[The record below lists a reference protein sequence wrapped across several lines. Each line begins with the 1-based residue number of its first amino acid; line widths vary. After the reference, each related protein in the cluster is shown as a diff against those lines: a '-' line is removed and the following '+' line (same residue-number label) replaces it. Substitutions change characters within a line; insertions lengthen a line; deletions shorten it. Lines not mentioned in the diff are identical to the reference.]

1 MEKVKEKLIDELT
14 LLKYRLIY
22 EVSNLEF
29 NTKVRG
35 GNTYSIDELFN
46 VYNRMIHD
54 IETLINK
61 L

>member
-22 EVSNLEF
+22 ELSNLEF
-29 NTKVRG
+29 NMKVRG
-35 GNTYSIDELFN
+35 KNTYSNDDIFN
-46 VYNRMIHD
+46 LYNRMIND
-54 IETLINK
+54 IEALINN